1 MKKEI
6 EIRKVNVHGQIT
18 IGKELAGQ
26 QVQIEKKN
34 NNVFIITKGQFIPES
49 EKWLY
54 QGDNIERLNKAIANS
69 VGKPRS
75 DNFEEIK
82 KRILA
87 DD

>member
-6 EIRKVNVHGQIT
+6 EVRKVNMHGQIT

-26 QVQIEKKN
+26 QVQIEKQN
-34 NNVFIITKGQFIPES
+34 NGTFLITKGQFIPES
-49 EKWLY
+49 ERWLH
-54 QGDNIERLNKAIANS
+54 QGDNIESLHRAIVES
-69 VGKPRS
+69 KSKPLS